1 MSSSTPI
8 SLGAPIGVVGA
19 GAMGRGIA
27 QVAAAAGLRVLLTDV
42 SSGAAEAA
50 RDFAGRMLGR
60 AAEKGRT
67 TREEAEAAM
76 ARIEPVPDLARLE
89 SCAVVIE
96 AIVEDLE
103 AKREL
108 FRELERVVAA
118 DCILASNTSSLSI
131 TAIAASCERPQRVAG
146 AHFFNPVPL
155 MKLVEVVPGERT
167 ERAVVDALVKLVET
181 FGHRAVRVRDVPL
194 FLVNHVGRGY
204 SVEALALLDEGV
216 ATATDIDNVMREAAG
231 FPMGPF
237 ELFDLTALDVSHRAM
252 ESSFTQF
259 YGEPRM
265 RPSPETRRRFEAGLL
280 GRKVGEGFYRYA
292 EGRRVS
298 DADSGGA
305 GLPIRLPHRVWI
317 SRDDPACA
325 DLVVRALEGL
335 ADRIELEQGVQPS
348 ADALCL
354 VTPMGED
361 TTTSATRQSL
371 DPARTLA
378 VDTLLELDKRVT
390 LMATPLTAPA
400 RRDEGAALFA
410 ATGARVT
417 TIADSSGFI
426 AQRILAAVVNISCA
440 VAQARI
446 GTPRDIDDAVRIG
459 RGYPLG
465 PLTWGDRLGPRRVLR
480 ILETMHATT
489 GEARYRPSPWLR
501 RRALL
506 GLSLKAPDLAVG

>member
-1 MSSSTPI
+1 
-8 SLGAPIGVVGA
+8 
-19 GAMGRGIA
+19 MGRGIA
-27 QVAAAAGLRVLLTDV
+27 QVAAAAGLRVLLADAAG
-42 SSGAAEAA
+42 GAAEAA
-50 RDFAGRMLGR
+50 RDFAARMLGR

-67 TREEAEAAM
+67 TRAEAEAAV
-76 ARIEPVPDLARLE
+76 ARIEPVPGIAQLE
-89 SCAVVIE
+89 PCAVVLE
-96 AIVEDLE
+96 AIVEDLQ

-131 TAIAASCERPQRVAG
+131 TAIAAACERPQRVAG

-155 MKLVEVVPGERT
+155 MKLVEIVHGERT
-167 ERAVVDALVKLVET
+167 EPAVVDALVKLVGT

-194 FLVNHVGRGY
+194 FLVNHAGRGY

-216 ATATDIDNVMREAAG
+216 AAATDIDDVMREVAG

-252 ESSFTQF
+252 ESSFAQF
-259 YGEPRM
+259 YGEPRL

-292 EGRRVS
+292 GGGRVG

-305 GLPIRLPHRVWI
+305 LPARLPDRVWI
-317 SRDDPACA
+317 SRDDAAGA
-325 DLVVRALEGL
+325 DLLALSLEGL
-335 ADRIELEQGVQPS
+335 TGRIELEQGAQPS
-348 ADALCL
+348 ASALCL

-361 TTTSATRQSL
+361 ATTSATRQSL
-371 DPARTLA
+371 DPTRTLA

-390 LMATPLTAPA
+390 LMATPLTARA

-417 TIADSSGFI
+417 TIADSAGFI
-426 AQRILAAVVNISCA
+426 AQRILAAVVNIACA

-446 GTPRDIDDAVRIG
+446 GTPQDIDDAVRIG

-506 GLSLKAPDLAVG
+506 DVSLKTPDLAVG